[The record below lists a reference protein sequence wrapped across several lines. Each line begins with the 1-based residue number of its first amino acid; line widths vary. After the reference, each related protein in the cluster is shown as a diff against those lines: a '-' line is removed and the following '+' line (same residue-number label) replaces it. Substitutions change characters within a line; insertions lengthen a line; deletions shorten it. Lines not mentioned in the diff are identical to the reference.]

1 MVDAEAGEI
10 GREGGRWICELSP
23 PPPLPP
29 PGAVHSCDD
38 LFVEA
43 ERAFLGTGTPI
54 ISSAAFHGAGF
65 FGLGPPFR
73 SICCWPPW
81 WWWLW

>member
-1 MVDAEAGEI
+1 VVDAEAGEI
-10 GREGGRWICELSP
+10 GREEGRWICELSP
-23 PPPLPP
+23 APLPP

-43 ERAFLGTGTPI
+43 DRAFLGTGTPI
-54 ISSAAFHGAGF
+54 ISSAAFHGVGPL
-65 FGLGPPFR
+65 GLEPPFR
-73 SICCWPPW
+73 CICGWPW

>member
-1 MVDAEAGEI
+1 VVDAEAGEI
-10 GREGGRWICELSP
+10 GREEGRWICELSP

-43 ERAFLGTGTPI
+43 AKKQRRGD
-54 ISSAAFHGAGF
+54 
-65 FGLGPPFR
+65 
-73 SICCWPPW
+73 
-81 WWWLW
+81 